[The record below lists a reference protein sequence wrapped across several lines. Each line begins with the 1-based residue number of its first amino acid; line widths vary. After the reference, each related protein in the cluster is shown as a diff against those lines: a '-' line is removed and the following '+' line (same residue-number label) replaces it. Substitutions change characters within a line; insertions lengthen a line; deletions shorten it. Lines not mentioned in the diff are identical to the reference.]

1 MRDLQTPLVEETE
14 TMPPMSLRQK
24 VARQFTGKLAKAS
37 GLMFVATVGGGL
49 LGYVFQILMGRML
62 SVVDYG
68 LFIAMMALLILVS
81 VPLSTL
87 TMLVS
92 RRVSEYR
99 AKQQQAQVVAI
110 FRWVNRTV
118 FWCAF
123 ALLLMIL
130 PLSSYIK
137 EYAQLDSLAPVWIFL
152 LAGAAMLFAPVNIAF
167 LQALQKFRFIAFASI
182 GLHAFR
188 ILFCVALVFA
198 GLKLLGALIGVL
210 LASVALW
217 LMTYLP
223 LRSDVAGPASAPA
236 AENYFSVRTVAPVL
250 IANLTFAVITQ
261 VDLLLVKHY
270 FDAEQAGIYAAA
282 AILGK
287 AVMYLPGAIIIA
299 MFPMVAENES
309 NSRSSAHLFVNA
321 IVLAIG
327 FSGLGALIY
336 YFFSDE
342 IIALLYGQKYQGA
355 AELLKYYGFAM
366 LPMSIIMV
374 TEHFLIAKGRVVFS
388 YLMVIGVPFVLYAA
402 HIFND
407 SLIKIIYI
415 LAAAGW
421 GLVFAG
427 FAVIG
432 TQMLSAKEDARA
444 GT

>member
-1 MRDLQTPLVEETE
+1 
-14 TMPPMSLRQK
+14 MPPMSLRQK
-24 VARQFTGKLAKAS
+24 VTRQFTGKLAKAS

-68 LFIAMMALLILVS
+68 LFTALMALLILVS

-99 AKQQQAQVVAI
+99 ARQQLAEVAAI
-110 FRWVNRTV
+110 FRWVNTTV
-118 FWCAF
+118 LWCAA
-123 ALLLMIL
+123 ALLLTTL
-130 PLSSYIK
+130 PLSSDIQG
-137 EYAQLDSLAPVWIFL
+137 YAKLDSLIPVWVSL
-152 LAGAAMLFAPVNIAF
+152 LAAAAMLFGPVNIAF
-167 LQALQKFRFIAFASI
+167 LQALQKFRFIAFATV

-188 ILFCVALVFA
+188 ILFCVAFVFA
-198 GLKLLGALIGVL
+198 GLELLGALIGVL
-210 LASVALW
+210 LAYVAIW
-217 LMTYLP
+217 LMTYIP
-223 LRSDVAGPASAPA
+223 LRPEVTGPAAAPA
-236 AENYFSVRTVAPVL
+236 ADHYFSIRTAAPVL

-309 NSRSSAHLFVNA
+309 NSKSSAHLFVNA

-336 YFFSDE
+336 YFFCEE
-342 IIALLYGQKYQGA
+342 IIAWLYGQKYQGA

-402 HIFND
+402 HIYNEN
-407 SLIKIIYI
+407 LINMVYI
-415 LAAAGW
+415 LSAAGW
-421 GLVFAG
+421 GLVIAG

-432 TQMLSAKEDARA
+432 FQMFSARDDAR
-444 GT
+444 TRN